1 MGIGSRMNEKQKRFC
16 DEYLKDLNAS
26 KAAIRA
32 GYSKGTA
39 RQIGSENLS
48 KLDIQKHLKSKIAKI
63 EKKNDLTIEKVINEL
78 KRIGFDVE
86 PDGEIMF
93 YTNKIKALEDLLE
106 YLQTAKDG
114 GKKKWIVELRN
125 MMVKEN
131 EKE

>member
-1 MGIGSRMNEKQKRFC
+1 MNEKQKRFC

>member
-1 MGIGSRMNEKQKRFC
+1 MNEKQKRFC
-16 DEYLKDLNAS
+16 DEYLKDLNAT

-39 RQIGSENLS
+39 KEIGYQLLHKTSL
-48 KLDIQKHLKSKIAKI
+48 QKYLKTRIKKI
-63 EKKNDLTIEKVINEL
+63 ENKNELTIGKVINEL
-78 KRIGFDVE
+78 KKIGFDIE